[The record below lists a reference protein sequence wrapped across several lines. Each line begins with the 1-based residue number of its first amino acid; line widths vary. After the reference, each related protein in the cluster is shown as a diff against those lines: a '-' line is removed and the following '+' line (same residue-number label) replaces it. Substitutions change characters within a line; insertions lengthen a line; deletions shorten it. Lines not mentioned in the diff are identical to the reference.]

1 MERTRSFRRRWYRW
15 ALAGLILAGLLAGL
29 AGVALPY
36 AISTDV
42 VRDRLERDISE
53 WTGHQVRLL
62 DNPELG
68 FWPVP
73 HIELNRITISSRQ
86 FPDAEPIV
94 YADEMKVDF
103 SVLSALNGQPS
114 FSNFVLVRPVF
125 TVEQFADGMTSWTS
139 TNGRVSRGI
148 AIARRRADGAQD
160 SAGNPLAIPPER
172 LGEMTVQNGT
182 FAWIDHAQQR
192 QEKVTAING
201 TISWPRLNSGV
212 RVNFRGIFRGEAIAV
227 DVNSEEPLQLLASR
241 SAPVRF
247 DLKSAPLNIALN
259 GMANLSVRPFFAGSL
274 TMDSPS
280 MRQTLQ
286 WAGTEIKPGE
296 AIGALSLDAEVQM
309 QNGRAMLNDLI
320 VELQGNRGIGVLDFK
335 NNEDGTPGISG
346 TLAFNSLD
354 IASFLRAF
362 TPLPRSGDEIAE
374 TIDTSFLHQLTLDM
388 RLSAQNATLGRLN
401 LTNVA
406 AAARIVDGRAV
417 FDIGGAEAYDGS
429 VSGRIVISE
438 SGVEGGGEIKFSAR
452 DIDLARTLAALEID
466 GPLPQ
471 GTATL
476 NIALASR
483 YPTWATDLSDLK
495 GKFEIAIVDGTI
507 PSFDVSQ
514 FRELAGSERFFGLS
528 GIADG
533 SFPFTSAEFNAN
545 FANGLAE
552 IDRGVIAG
560 DDAMIEMT
568 GIIPYQRGGLAL
580 VGVLKDAMVDAVAE
594 EGSEAAEIVGP
605 PPPDNAIQF
614 FVGGSWPTPVI
625 SPIVGNY

>member
-1 MERTRSFRRRWYRW
+1 MEQTGSLRRRWFRW
-15 ALAGLILAGLLAGL
+15 ALAGVVLAGLIVGIAGI
-29 AGVALPY
+29 ALPY

-42 VRDRLERDISE
+42 VRDRLERDISD

-73 HIELNRITISSRQ
+73 HIEFNRISISSLQ
-86 FPDAEPIV
+86 YPDAEPIV

-103 SVLSALNGQPS
+103 SILSALNGQPS

-139 TNGRVSRGI
+139 TTGRIYRGI
-148 AIARRRADGAQD
+148 AIARQRADGATD
-160 SAGNPLAIPPER
+160 SSGDPMAVPPER

-182 FAWIDHAQQR
+182 FAWIDHQQQR
-192 QEKVTAING
+192 EEKITAING
-201 TISWPRLNSGV
+201 IISWPRLDAGV
-212 RVNFRGIFRGEAIAV
+212 RVDFRGIFRGEAVAV
-227 DVNSEEPLQLLASR
+227 DLNSSEPLQLLAR
-241 SAPVRF
+241 RNAPIQI
-247 DLKSAPLNIALN
+247 DLRATPLDLTLN
-259 GMANLSVRPFFAGSL
+259 GMANLSVRPFFAGTL
-274 TMDSPS
+274 TMASPS

-296 AIGALSLDAEVQM
+296 AIGALALDAEVQI
-309 QNGRAMLNDLI
+309 QNGRAMFNDLI
-320 VELQGNRGIGVLDFK
+320 VELQGNRGIGVLDVQ
-335 NNEDGTPGISG
+335 NNEDGTPGVSG

-354 IASFLRAF
+354 ITSFLRAF

-374 TIDTSFLHQLTLDM
+374 TIDTSFLQQLSLDM
-388 RLSAQNATLGRLN
+388 RLSAQSAGLGQLD
-401 LTNVA
+401 LSNVA

-417 FDIGGAEAYDGS
+417 FDIGGAEAYGGR

-438 SGVEGGGEIKFSAR
+438 SGVEGGGEVKFSAR
-452 DIDLARTLAALEID
+452 DIDLAGMLEALKIG

-483 YPTWATDLSDLK
+483 YPTWATDLGDLR
-495 GKFEIAIVDGTI
+495 GKFGIVIRDGTL
-507 PSFDVSQ
+507 PSFDIAE
-514 FRELAGSERFFGLS
+514 FRKLAGSERFFGLS
-528 GIADG
+528 GISDG
-533 SFPFTSAEFNAN
+533 SFPFASAEFNAN

-552 IDRGVIAG
+552 IDKGLIVG
-560 DDAMIEMT
+560 DDTIVEMT

-580 VGVLKDAMVDAVAE
+580 VGVLKDAVVEPA
-594 EGSEAAEIVGP
+594 AAESDATAVGP
-605 PPPDNAIQF
+605 PQPDNAIQF